1 MTAREEIEAMRREI
15 DRIDD
20 SIVDLL
26 ARRAHCALLIG
37 RAKRRDG
44 VPVRDPA
51 REAEVLARLQ
61 ERARGKLDA
70 AAIEGV
76 WERIM
81 ELSRRLEEEEVTGS
95 GGESPRPERNART

>member
-1 MTAREEIEAMRREI
+1 MTARQEIEATRREI

-26 ARRAHCALLIG
+26 VRRAKCAIEIG

-51 REAEVLARLQ
+51 REAEVLARLK

-70 AAIEGV
+70 SAIERV
-76 WERIM
+76 WDRIM
-81 ELSRRLEEEEVTGS
+81 ELSRRLEVEDAGRED
-95 GGESPRPERNART
+95 SPR